1 LGNNNSHCD
10 VANKRI
16 EMNTRQ
22 TSIDCYRQIKSEGLL
37 SKMRLKV
44 YEAILRKA
52 PCTSGEAFAT
62 MTTKENQISQS
73 RARFTELRELGVIY
87 EVQNRK
93 CTITGMNVIE
103 WDLTDR
109 LPVNIKNTNKTKK
122 QRLDAALNS
131 LRELYKNKDISTDED
146 WKTVADL
153 IKNI

>member
-1 LGNNNSHCD
+1 
-10 VANKRI
+10 
-16 EMNTRQ
+16 MNARQ
-22 TSIDCYRQIKSEGLL
+22 TSIDCYNEIKEKGLL
-37 SKMRLKV
+37 SNMRFKV

-87 EVQNRK
+87 EKGEKQ
-93 CTITGMNVIE
+93 CSITGRNVIE

-109 LPVNIKNTNKTKK
+109 LPVNVKSSNKTKK

-131 LRELYKNKDISTDED
+131 FRELYKNKDISIDDD
-146 WKTVADL
+146 WKAVADL
-153 IKNI
+153 IKSI

>member
-1 LGNNNSHCD
+1 

-22 TSIDCYRQIKSEGLL
+22 TSIDCYNKIKQEGLL
-37 SKMRLKV
+37 SNMRFKV

-87 EVQNRK
+87 EKGEKK
-93 CTITGMNVIE
+93 CSITGRNVIE

-109 LPVNIKNTNKTKK
+109 LPVNIKSSNKTKK
-122 QRLDAALNS
+122 QRLDTALNS
-131 LRELYKNKDISTDED
+131 LRELYKNKDNSTDDD

-153 IKNI
+153 IKSI